1 MGYGIG
7 SLLSVV
13 VSVFARSVGL
23 DRDRAFYPTVVIVV
37 ASYYVLFAVMGGTTN
52 ALIIELSVMAAF
64 LLVAVAGFKR
74 NLWMVAAALVGH
86 GVFDFFH
93 AGIVTNAGVPQWWP
107 AFCGSYDVGAGA
119 CLAWLLMRANIPAR
133 VNGDPAR
140 KPILDPSVAKVQS
153 VQ

>member
-37 ASYYVLFAVMGGTTN
+37 AHYYVLFAVMGGTTQ
-52 ALIIELSVMAAF
+52 ALIIESIGMTAF
-64 LLVAVAGFKR
+64 LLAAVAGFKR
-74 NLWMVAAALVGH
+74 SQWIVVAALVGH

-93 AGIVTNAGVPQWWP
+93 AGIVTNAGVPEYWP
-107 AFCGSYDVGAGA
+107 AFCMAFDVGAGA
-119 CLAWLLMRANIPAR
+119 CLAWLLMHGKPTTPVAGN
-133 VNGDPAR
+133 R
-140 KPILDPSVAKVQS
+140 KEGGNS
-153 VQ
+153 